1 MQNPQLFWKPAVAAG
16 PIPDWRRDRKLI
28 GKGSPGG
35 EYFRR
40 DNESLHTIKRRVMKK
55 KKHTFRPESLMM
67 SYGYKPSLSEG
78 AIKSPIFLTSTFVF
92 KSAEEGKAFF
102 EVACGLREKYP
113 DEEPGLI
120 YSRMNNP
127 DLEILEDR
135 LSLWDKS
142 DDCAVF
148 ESGMS
153 AITTV
158 LLEFLKP
165 GDLLLH
171 SIPLYGGT
179 DHFIHHF
186 LPKIGVHSV
195 GFTPHQC
202 RKEIEEVLE
211 ETGRADQLAMIF
223 IETPANPTN
232 AVIDIECCKKIADK
246 YSNKDKKVYL
256 GVDNTFM
263 GPLWQKPLKHG
274 ADFSIYSAT
283 KYIGGHSDLIAGACC
298 GSKEVMTRVKSLRTL
313 LGNMASPHTGWM
325 LMRSLETLKVRMEKQ
340 AKNARRIAEYLN
352 EHPKVEKV
360 YYLGLLKPGTRA
372 YEIFERQYTSTG
384 AMISFD
390 IKGGEAEA
398 FRFINALQ
406 LIKLAVSL
414 GGTESL
420 VEHPASMTHAGVDK
434 EHLKEVSVTDKLVRL
449 SIGVEYYKDLIWDI
463 EQALDEV

>member
-1 MQNPQLFWKPAVAAG
+1 
-16 PIPDWRRDRKLI
+16 
-28 GKGSPGG
+28 
-35 EYFRR
+35 
-40 DNESLHTIKRRVMKK
+40 MKEK
-55 KKHTFRPESLMM
+55 KYTFRPESLMM

-92 KSAEEGKAFF
+92 KTAEEGKAFF
-102 EVACGLREKYP
+102 EVAYGLREQYP

-120 YSRMNNP
+120 YSRLNNP
-127 DLEILEDR
+127 DLEILENR
-135 LSLWDKS
+135 LTLWDKAE
-142 DDCAVF
+142 DCAVF

-202 RKEIEEVLE
+202 RKEIEQVLE
-211 ETGRADQLAMIF
+211 QTGRADRLAMILV
-223 IETPANPTN
+223 ETPANPTN
-232 AVIDIECCKKIADK
+232 AVIDIACCKKIAEK
-246 YSNKDKKVYL
+246 YSGKEKKVYL
-256 GVDNTFM
+256 AVDNTFM
-263 GPLWQKPLKHG
+263 GPIWQQPLKHG
-274 ADFSIYSAT
+274 ADFSLYSAT

-298 GSKEVMTRVKSLRTL
+298 GSKEVITRVKFLRTL
-313 LGNMASPHTGWM
+313 LGNMASPHTGWL
-325 LMRSLETLKVRMEKQ
+325 LMRSLETLKVRMQKQ
-340 AKNARRIAEYLN
+340 AKNARRVAEFLN
-352 EHPKVEKV
+352 GHPKVEKV
-360 YYLGLLKPGTRA
+360 YYLGLIQPGTRA
-372 YEIFERQYTSTG
+372 HEIFERQYSSTG
-384 AMISFD
+384 AMVSFD

-398 FRFINALQ
+398 FRFINALK

-420 VEHPASMTHAGVDK
+420 VEHPATMTHAGVDK
-434 EHLKEVSVTDKLVRL
+434 EHLAKVSVTDKLVRL
-449 SIGVEYYKDLIWDI
+449 SIGVEYIKDLIWDI
-463 EQALDEV
+463 EQALEEV